1 MKKTVLVGCAGTGTA
16 FAAVSALRRTW
27 KNDVKIVCSDIN
39 ASHLVTAALLAD
51 VFEVVRP
58 VSDQLY
64 PVELERII
72 AKHKVT
78 VYLPLMPEEVVI
90 AASLKASLRAH
101 QDLRILA
108 PCEEFA
114 VKVCDKWQTA
124 QLLQGAG
131 LPTPQTYLLSA
142 ASLPPQNLIAKPRF
156 GCGSKGVRITQGG
169 GQHLGDVDIFQEV
182 CSGPEV
188 TVDAFNDPAK
198 GFTWS
203 VCRERLETKSGVSTK
218 CRLFR
223 DTELN
228 ELAASLAKVAKL
240 VGSFCFQVMRRN
252 GLWMIID
259 VNPRPGAATNMC
271 LTTGNDFFSAT
282 FALAFGEDYERY
294 FNDFSGECFVTRQY
308 ADFRS

>member
-1 MKKTVLVGCAGTGTA
+1 MKKAVLVGCAGTGTA

-27 KNDVKIVCSDIN
+27 KNDVKIVCVDIN
-39 ASHLVTAALLAD
+39 SPHLVTAALLAD

-58 VSDQLY
+58 VSDQLF
-64 PVELERII
+64 PAELVRII

-78 VYLPLMPEEVVI
+78 VYLPLMPEEIII

-101 QDLRILA
+101 QNLRILA
-108 PCEEFA
+108 PYEKFA
-114 VKVCDKWQTA
+114 VQVCDKWQTA
-124 QLLQGAG
+124 QLLLGAG
-131 LPTPQTYLLSA
+131 LPSPRTYLGSA
-142 ASLPPQNLIAKPRF
+142 ASLPSQNLIVKPRF
-156 GCGSKGVRITQGG
+156 GCGSKGVRITHGG
-169 GQHLGDVDIFQEV
+169 GHDLGNEDIFQEV

-188 TVDAFNDPAK
+188 TVDAFNDPVR
-198 GFTWS
+198 GFTWT

-223 DTELN
+223 DAELN
-228 ELAASLAKVAKL
+228 DMAASLAMVAKL

-252 GLWMIID
+252 GSWMIID

-282 FALAFGEDYERY
+282 FALAFGENYERY
-294 FNDFSGECFVTRQY
+294 FNEFVGECYVTRQY